1 MTSEQIQANLDLLAN
16 STTDLVS
23 KELSYNLLI
32 INTPRGKMK
41 IKTQLTAQEWIAEQE
56 LRLKNKPKKK
66 RK

>member
-23 KELSYNLLI
+23 NELSYNLLI

-41 IKTQLTAQEWIAEQE
+41 IKTQLTAEEWIREQE